1 MWEFHKTLDKTS
13 FFSYIMRWNYVQV
26 KQEYP
31 REAGVFVIFAPR
43 ALDVILDCFLAGVVE
58 LVDAGDLKSPG

>member
-1 MWEFHKTLDKTS
+1 MLDKTS
-13 FFSYIMRWNYVQV
+13 FFSYIMRGNYVQV

-31 REAGVFVIFAPR
+31 REAGVFVIFIPR
-43 ALDVILDCFLAGVVE
+43 ALDVKVDCFLAGVVE